1 MAERSSQ
8 VDAALPAATVGE
20 AAHACPDGPS
30 RLAALRQVGVHRL
43 DPVRWVYLES
53 LARRVPAAPAPVARL
68 LSARLTQ
75 ALQASEDRWL
85 PNKPVDDAARNAALP
100 ASPAAAQV
108 ETGPVAGGLSDE
120 ARTVEPGGPVKAF
133 AAVFA
138 RRRAGLA
145 RQPAQQPQAVTA
157 RSAVQALTALNA
169 YIAQAT
175 RPRADALARS
185 GLAGDHDGAPNARSG
200 AMTATMD
207 LPTASAAAS
216 AATREVVAGLKSA
229 RHMGD
234 AYARLQSA
242 RRAEQAVRHAPE
254 NAGPF
259 NPHRLMARALVAMQD
274 LSPAYLHRFVQR
286 VDVLLQLEHAAAR
299 QNVPTRKPK
308 TTRKSVPG
316 QTSGTVS

>member
-1 MAERSSQ
+1 
-8 VDAALPAATVGE
+8 
-20 AAHACPDGPS
+20 
-30 RLAALRQVGVHRL
+30 
-43 DPVRWVYLES
+43 
-53 LARRVPAAPAPVARL
+53 L

-108 ETGPVAGGLSDE
+108 ETVPVAGGLSDE

-145 RQPAQQPQAVTA
+145 RQPAQQPQASTA
-157 RSAVQALTALNA
+157 RSAVQALTELNA

-185 GLAGDHDGAPNARSG
+185 GLAGGHDGTPHAGSG

-216 AATREVVAGLKSA
+216 EPVAGLKSA

-234 AYARLQSA
+234 AYARLQSV

-286 VDVLLQLEHAAAR
+286 VDVLLQLEHAAR
-299 QNVPTRKPK
+299 QTVPTRKPK
-308 TTRKSVPG
+308 TTRKSASG
-316 QTSGTVS
+316 QSSGTVS